1 MPVRSV
7 IIPDISRPSSAQ
19 RSINRAKPVTTT
31 VVKHDNKRY
40 EGTPTTGFY
49 PKLIKLTPEQKF
61 DYKMGTG
68 VKLSNG
74 ATLIRPL
81 ILSLGEVIINKAED
95 GNYTIKSSVTDNTL
109 TMNEKEL
116 VNTKWLSRG
125 LIKEIGDNLYKM
137 TYYDRDGELHTLKT
151 DKENAMKILEE
162 NTYYM

>member
-7 IIPDISRPSSAQ
+7 IIPDVSRVKVSRPIDTS
-19 RSINRAKPVTTT
+19 KLTTT
-31 VVKHDNKRY
+31 VVRHDNQRY

-49 PKLIKLTPEQKF
+49 PKLFKLTPEQKF

-74 ATLIRPL
+74 ATLIRPV
-81 ILSLGEVIINKAED
+81 ILSLGEVIIKQTED
-95 GNYTIKSSVTDNTL
+95 DNYTVKSSITDKEL
-109 TMNEKEL
+109 TMTEKEL

-125 LIKEIGDNLYKM
+125 LIKEIDDNLYKM

>member
-7 IIPDISRPSSAQ
+7 NIPDISRVQVSRPIETKQ
-19 RSINRAKPVTTT
+19 LTTT
-31 VVKHDNKRY
+31 VIKHDNKRY

-49 PKLIKLTPEQKF
+49 PKLLKLTPEQKF
-61 DYKMGTG
+61 DYRMGSG

-74 ATLIRPL
+74 GTLIRPV
-81 ILSLGEVIINKAED
+81 ILSLGEVIIKQTED
-95 GNYTIKSSVTDNTL
+95 NNYTVKSSISDNEL
-109 TMNEKEL
+109 TMSEKEL

-125 LIKEIGDNLYKM
+125 LIKEIGENLYKM
-137 TYYDRDGELHTLKT
+137 TYYDKDGELHALKT